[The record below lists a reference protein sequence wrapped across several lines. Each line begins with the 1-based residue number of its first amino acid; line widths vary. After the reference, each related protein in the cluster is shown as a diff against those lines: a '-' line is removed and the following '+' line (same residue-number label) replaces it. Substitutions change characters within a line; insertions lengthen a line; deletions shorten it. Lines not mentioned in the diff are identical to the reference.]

1 MTTTTLPATAAELA
15 AATTDNRDRYVDFLR
30 VFSIGAV
37 VVGHWFLALML
48 VHNEIWLAKT
58 FAVQLVTWLWQ
69 VMPLFFFVG
78 GFSHAVTL
86 RSLRKRGGTNA
97 DFLRA
102 RVLRLLPPV
111 VLMLGSYAALSVIL
125 ETVGLSGNP
134 YALAA
139 ETVTGPLWFIG
150 VYLAV
155 AVLAPAM
162 DRLHRHYGAR
172 VVVFLVVATA
182 AVDVLRLAGHLPV
195 LGLGTELLV
204 WLTIHQ
210 LGFCYADGSLVAA
223 GRRFVAVMTFGA
235 LAVTTVLTLG
245 TGIYPVAMVGF
256 AGIPSNAG
264 PASFALLSH
273 GFWIVGLAMLLRPV
287 VNRWLRNRRVWTGVI
302 VGNGV
307 IMTIFCWHLTATFLA
322 EGARLLTGIPV
333 PAAGTAAWWTV
344 AVPVWFGACTIAL
357 VALVAIFRRFERIPL
372 PSASRSGVGYQV
384 AAVVGTV
391 LAGLG
396 MFAVAATGLDGLL
409 SFSTELVDG
418 IPMTG
423 LGALAILFS
432 GVALLYASGSRNPVR

>member
-1 MTTTTLPATAAELA
+1 MTAAELA
-15 AATTDNRDRYVDFLR
+15 AATGNDRDRYVDFLR

-37 VVGHWFLALML
+37 VVGHWFMAILLIHDE
-48 VHNEIWLAKT
+48 VWFAKT
-58 FAVQLVTWLWQ
+58 FPVEMVTWLWQ

-111 VLMLGSYAALSVIL
+111 VLMLGSYAILSVIL
-125 ETVGLSGNP
+125 ESVGLSGNP

-155 AVLAPAM
+155 SALAPVM
-162 DRLHRHYGAR
+162 DRLHRAYGAR
-172 VVVFLVVATA
+172 IIVFLVVATA
-182 AVDVLRLAGHLPV
+182 VVDIVRTAGHV
-195 LGLGTELLV
+195 TALGLATELLV

-223 GRRFVAVMTFGA
+223 GRKLIAMMTFGA
-235 LAVTTVLTLG
+235 LALTTTLTLG
-245 TGIYPVAMVGF
+245 TGLYPVAMVSFG
-256 AGIPSNAG
+256 GSGPSNAN
-264 PASFALLSH
+264 PATIALLSH

-287 VNRWLRNRRVWTGVI
+287 VNRWLQNRRVWTGVI
-302 VGNGV
+302 IGNGV

-322 EGARLLTGIPV
+322 EGARILTGLPV
-333 PAAGTAAWWTV
+333 PAAGSVAWWTT
-344 AVPVWFGACTIAL
+344 AVPSWLGACTIAL
-357 VALVAIFRRFERIPL
+357 ILLVAIFRRFERITI
-372 PSASRSGVGYQV
+372 PSTSRPGLGYQL
-384 AAVVGTV
+384 AAIVGTV

-396 MFAVAATGLDGLL
+396 MFAVAETGLDGLL
-409 SFSTELVDG
+409 SFSTELVRG
-418 IPMTG
+418 VPMTG
-423 LGALAILFS
+423 LGALAILFT
-432 GVALLYASGSRNPVR
+432 GVALLFLSGSRKSLESVK